1 MKKTRKMVAVL
12 LSTVVAIGGL
22 TGCGGGGSSSTVQ
35 TNDKGEITELVDA
48 VQPESGEYDPA
59 GAAAYE
65 YFSVQTNCY
74 EGFVSYDEEGQ
85 IQPAAADHWDVN
97 DEATEYTFYIRDDE
111 KWSDGSDVT
120 SADFENTMKRALNP
134 DNGSWYVDFLFV
146 IKNAQKCFNGEC
158 DFSDVGIECIDD
170 KTIKFTLEKPC
181 SYFLDLCKLPTY
193 MPSNCKYATDDNK
206 DWDMN
211 PEQNL
216 GNGPYH
222 LSEHVDGDHV
232 SFEKNEY
239 YRDADKVTVLKI
251 TDKFMDDDQAK
262 ASAYQTGEI
271 NILQGAPSD
280 IAESYEGKDD
290 LKIREVPQ
298 TNYILFNINEKPFDD
313 VRVRQ
318 AFSLALNRKDIA
330 AVVGTSCEPATTF
343 VGKNY
348 KSKTDGTKWS
358 ELQDKLLEE
367 NLEKAKQLLAD
378 AGYPDGKGLPT
389 ITYTYP
395 AMSYEANVAQVLQA
409 EWKELGVDV
418 KLEAMEYEVYVEER
432 RSGKLQMARMQ
443 WYADYNDPT
452 SWLKMYQTGNAQN
465 DVNWSNA
472 DYDKLIE
479 ESDKNLDEASRQE
492 QLLAAEKILVSD
504 NTVIC
509 PLFSAS
515 NQDLIDPSLT
525 GYYNDG
531 LAYTFWYNAHI
542 KEDTK

>member
-1 MKKTRKMVAVL
+1 
-12 LSTVVAIGGL
+12 
-22 TGCGGGGSSSTVQ
+22 
-35 TNDKGEITELVDA
+35 
-48 VQPESGEYDPA
+48 
-59 GAAAYE
+59 
-65 YFSVQTNCY
+65 
-74 EGFVSYDEEGQ
+74 
-85 IQPAAADHWDVN
+85 
-97 DEATEYTFYIRDDE
+97 
-111 KWSDGSDVT
+111 
-120 SADFENTMKRALNP
+120 
-134 DNGSWYVDFLFV
+134 
-146 IKNAQKCFNGEC
+146 
-158 DFSDVGIECIDD
+158 
-170 KTIKFTLEKPC
+170 
-181 SYFLDLCKLPTY
+181 
-193 MPSNCKYATDDNK
+193 
-206 DWDMN
+206 MN

-280 IAESYEGKDD
+280 IAESYEDKDD
-290 LKIREVPQ
+290 LRIREVPQ

-330 AVVGTSCEPATTF
+330 AVVGTACEPATTF

-358 ELQDKLLEE
+358 ELQDELLEE

-418 KLEAMEYEVYVEER
+418 KLEAMEYEVYVDER

-452 SWLKMYQTGNAQN
+452 SWLKLYQTGNAQN

-504 NTVIC
+504 DTVIC

-542 KEDTK
+542 KDTK

>member
-1 MKKTRKMVAVL
+1 
-12 LSTVVAIGGL
+12 
-22 TGCGGGGSSSTVQ
+22 
-35 TNDKGEITELVDA
+35 
-48 VQPESGEYDPA
+48 
-59 GAAAYE
+59 
-65 YFSVQTNCY
+65 
-74 EGFVSYDEEGQ
+74 
-85 IQPAAADHWDVN
+85 
-97 DEATEYTFYIRDDE
+97 
-111 KWSDGSDVT
+111 
-120 SADFENTMKRALNP
+120 MKRALEP

-146 IKNAQKCFNGEC
+146 IKNAEKCFNGKC
-158 DFSDVGIECIDD
+158 DFKDVGIECIDD
-170 KTIKFTLEKPC
+170 KTIKFTLEEPC

-232 SFEKNEY
+232 SFEKNKY
-239 YRDADKVTVLKI
+239 YRDAKSTNVLKI

-271 NILQGAPSD
+271 NILQGAPSE

-290 LKIREVPQ
+290 LSIREVPQ

-313 VRVRQ
+313 VKVRQ

-330 AVVGTSCEPATTF
+330 AVVGTACEPGTSF

-348 KSKTDGTKWS
+348 KSKADGKKWG
-358 ELQDKLLEE
+358 EAQGDLLDED
-367 NLEKAKQLLAD
+367 LAKAKELLAE
-378 AGYPDGKGLPT
+378 AGYKDGKGLPT

-409 EWKELGVDV
+409 QWKKLGVDV
-418 KLEAMEYEVYVEER
+418 KLEAMEYEVYVDER
-432 RSGKLQMARMQ
+432 RNGKLQMARMQ

-465 DVNWSNA
+465 DVKWSNA
-472 DYDKLIE
+472 KYDKLIQ
-479 ESDKNLDEASRQE
+479 ESDKNLDEASRQK
-492 QLLAAEKILVSD
+492 QLMEAEKILVSED
-504 NTVIC
+504 TVIC
-509 PLFSAS
+509 PLFSPS

-525 GYYNDG
+525 GYYTDG
-531 LAYTFWYNAHI
+531 LAYTFFY
-542 KEDTK
+542 KTTKK